1 MQPDNELP
9 QTLAYFILS
18 KLRWRIISG
27 DLQPGQALRE
37 MEIQSHYGSSR
48 GPVRE
53 SLRLLL
59 QNGLVEH
66 QQRRGFRVR
75 EYSPEDIRNIYALR
89 RTLEGMV
96 VGDLEGR
103 DLSDLVQVL
112 DGRLQIMEVCF
123 KNRDIDGYFLENSEY
138 HQAII
143 DFTENK
149 PIAQALHYVN
159 EISLPVRY
167 RLMGTSFPTRRSL
180 NYHYEIRDHLDR
192 GNIAGAKELTEE
204 HIMATA
210 RRTPSASGCAKRR
223 GKARGLPGSASGC
236 AKRRGNGPSP
246 EHGLRG
252 LPLLG
257 ARPPGSAAFLGAG
270 ARPSSPRPVAPKHP
284 RGQDARDPRRPVLP
298 TRARAL
304 DLAQSPDFL
313 FFVDIIVV

>member
-27 DLQPGQALRE
+27 DLQPGQPLRE

-75 EYSPEDIRNIYALR
+75 EYSPDDIRNIYTLR

-96 VGDLEGR
+96 VSGLEGR
-103 DLSDLVQVL
+103 DLTTLVQVL
-112 DGRLQIMEVCF
+112 DGRLQLMEVCF
-123 KNRDIDGYFLENSEY
+123 KNKDIDRYFRENNEF

-149 PIAQALHYVN
+149 PIAQVLHYVN

-167 RLMGTSFPTRRSL
+167 RLMRTNFPTRRSL
-180 NYHYEIRDHLDR
+180 DYHYRIRDHLDR
-192 GNIAGAKELTEE
+192 GDIAGAKALTEE
-204 HIMATA
+204 HIMANLDRATDSE
-210 RRTPSASGCAKRR
+210 RERVR
-223 GKARGLPGSASGC
+223 
-236 AKRRGNGPSP
+236 
-246 EHGLRG
+246 E
-252 LPLLG
+252 
-257 ARPPGSAAFLGAG
+257 AAG
-270 ARPSSPRPVAPKHP
+270 
-284 RGQDARDPRRPVLP
+284 
-298 TRARAL
+298 
-304 DLAQSPDFL
+304 
-313 FFVDIIVV
+313 